1 MHFGLYAPIPMATV
15 GSPEIAH
22 SNQIALQPL
31 PAGVRDEQFEHSAD
45 LLLTADRKG
54 FDICL
59 FAERHLGSDLSA
71 WLLAGAIAS
80 RFERMR
86 ALVAIH
92 PGLLDPVL
100 TAKMSVSLDR
110 MCKGRMA
117 LNVVNGWFD
126 EEFTMFGGE
135 VLRGPQRYQ
144 RSREFIQILRGLW
157 QNETFSIDGE
167 FYKLKDARLLLKPA
181 TSTPPEI
188 FSVSFGDEGRDFV
201 AETCD
206 WWFINYPKEAET
218 TDDVLRAIDDCVRDM
233 TRRAEKLG
241 RKIRFGMNPFVALGP
256 DEETAIA
263 STIDRILQYDPEPD
277 VRKLKRRMLPNTR
290 AGCMGPPEQVRKQ
303 MQRFRDLGLE
313 LILCKMIPTPENIS
327 LIGDEIVAPMRSLAP
342 A

>member
-15 GSPEIAH
+15 GSPEIAYSH
-22 SNQIALQPL
+22 ATALQPL
-31 PAGVRDEQFEHSAD
+31 PPGVRDSQLEHAAD
-45 LLLTADRKG
+45 ILLTADQKG
-54 FDICL
+54 FDLCL
-59 FAERHLGSDLSA
+59 FAERHLGSDVSA

-80 RFERMR
+80 RFENMR

-100 TAKMSVSLDR
+100 TAKMAASLDR

-126 EEFTMFGGE
+126 EEFSMFGGR
-135 VLRGPQRYQ
+135 VLRGADRYQ

-167 FYKLKDARLLLKPA
+167 FYQLEDARLLLKPA
-181 TSTPPEI
+181 TKTAPEI

-206 WWFINYPKEAET
+206 WWFINYPKEAES
-218 TDDVLRAIDDCVRDM
+218 TDDVLRAIDECVRDM
-233 TRRAEKLG
+233 TRRAENLG
-241 RKIRFGMNPFVALGP
+241 RKLRFGMNPFVALGP
-256 DEETAIA
+256 NEEMAIEA
-263 STIDRILQYDPEPD
+263 TIDRILQYDPEPD

-290 AGCMGPPEQVRKQ
+290 AGCMGPPEKVRKQ
-303 MQRFRDLGLE
+303 IQRFRDLGLD
-313 LILCKMIPTPENIS
+313 LILCKMIPTSENIS
-327 LIGDEIVAPMRSLAP
+327 LIGDEIVIPMGSH
-342 A
+342 

>member
-1 MHFGLYAPIPMATV
+1 MRFGLYAPIPMATV

-22 SNQIALQPL
+22 SHEIALQPL
-31 PAGVRDEQFEHSAD
+31 PPGVRDDQFEHSAH
-45 LLLTADRKG
+45 LLLAADQKG
-54 FDICL
+54 FELCL

-80 RFERMR
+80 RFENMR
-86 ALVAIH
+86 ALVAVH

-135 VLRGPQRYQ
+135 VLQGPQRYQ
-144 RSREFIQILRGLW
+144 RSREFIQIVRGLW
-157 QNETFSIDGE
+157 QNDTFSIDGD
-167 FYKLKDARLLLKPA
+167 FYKLKNAKLLLKPA
-181 TSTPPEI
+181 TTTPPEI
-188 FSVSFGDEGRDFV
+188 FSVSFGDDGREFV

-218 TDDVLRAIDDCVRDM
+218 SDDVLRAIDGCVRDM

-256 DEETAIA
+256 DEDTAIDA
-263 STIDRILQYDPEPD
+263 TIARILQFDPAPD
-277 VRKLKRRMLPNTR
+277 IRKLKRRMLPNTR
-290 AGCMGPPEQVRKQ
+290 AGCMGAPEQVRKQ
-303 MQRFRDLGLE
+303 MHRFRDLGLD
-313 LILCKMIPTPENIS
+313 LILCKMIPTVENIS
-327 LIGDEIVAPMRSLAP
+327 LIGEEVVTPLRSSALT
-342 A
+342 

>member
-22 SNQIALQPL
+22 SNEIALQPL
-31 PAGVRDEQFEHSAD
+31 LPGVRDAQFEHAAD
-45 LLLTADRKG
+45 ILLTADQKG
-54 FDICL
+54 FDLCL

-80 RFERMR
+80 RFEKMR

-100 TAKMSVSLDR
+100 TAKMAVSLDR

-157 QNETFSIDGE
+157 QNEVFSIDGE
-167 FYKLKDARLLLKPA
+167 FYKLKDAKLLLKPA
-181 TSTPPEI
+181 TKELPEI

-218 TDDVLRAIDDCVRDM
+218 TDDVLRAIETCVQDM
-233 TRRAEKLG
+233 TIRAQKLG
-241 RKIRFGMNPFVALGP
+241 RKMRFGMNPFVALGP
-256 DEETAIA
+256 DEETAIDA
-263 STIDRILQYDPEPD
+263 TIDRILKYDPEPD

-290 AGCMGPPEQVRKQ
+290 AGCMGPPEKVRRQ
-303 MQRFRDLGLE
+303 IQRFKDLGLD
-313 LILCKMIPTPENIS
+313 LILCKMIPTSENIS
-327 LIGDEIVAPMRSLAP
+327 LIGEEIVMPMRSFAP